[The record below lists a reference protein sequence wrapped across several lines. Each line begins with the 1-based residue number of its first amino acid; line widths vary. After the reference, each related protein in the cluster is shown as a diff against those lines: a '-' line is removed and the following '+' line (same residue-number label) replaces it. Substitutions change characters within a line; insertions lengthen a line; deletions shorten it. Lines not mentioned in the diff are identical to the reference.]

1 MPLNSSK
8 IKLRVSSG
16 NSQRALSALVLCFFL
31 AISFLCWSPD
41 SAFAEVRKTD
51 RIMGETVEGR
61 GLSVAQCPSIDA
73 QYAYVM
79 DEDGTVYFER
89 DAQTQ
94 TQIASITK
102 IMTAIVALENAELDT
117 PITVSE
123 EAAQV
128 GESSAELKAGDT
140 LTLENALYALL
151 IPSGN
156 DAAIAIGDAVG
167 ALIDPSSNNPQQTFV
182 DAMNAKAKELGMK
195 NTLFANTHGLD
206 FDTYAAEMYSSA
218 EDVAIM
224 AQYAMENET
233 FQKISASGDTTINV
247 THADGTA
254 EAVEIESTDKLIGV
268 YEGACGIK
276 TGFTALAGECFAG
289 ASNRDGF
296 YLFAIVLNSSSE
308 DQRFT
313 DATTLFDWVYEHRI
327 NYVFANSDEST
338 TMEIDGASQEVPVVA
353 EVAHAGWIDSTF
365 KATFADPEQSQII
378 FDLNGN
384 ISQTFDIQEPD
395 WDVKAGDKLGTVT
408 FKQRNNEIATLDVVA
423 AEDCRAPNLFE
434 GIGVWW
440 DRFFRSF
447 SGAQQQAETVILNKT
462 PLINDKSNIMDI

>member
-1 MPLNSSK
+1 MRSMIETRCSFG
-8 IKLRVSSG
+8 RA
-16 NSQRALSALVLCFFL
+16 QRAIGALVLCFVF
-31 AISFLCWSPD
+31 AVSFAFWSPD
-41 SAFAEVRKTD
+41 NAYAEVRKTD
-51 RIMGETVEGR
+51 QIMGETAEGR

-102 IMTAIVALENAELDT
+102 IMTAIVALENADLDT

-167 ALIDPSSNNPQQTFV
+167 ALIDPSSNNPQQAFV
-182 DAMNAKAKELGMK
+182 DAMNAKAQELGME

-206 FDTYAAEMYSSA
+206 FDDYAAEMYSSA

-233 FQKISASGDTTINV
+233 FQKISASGDTTIDV
-247 THADGTA
+247 THADGTS

-327 NYVFANSDEST
+327 NYVFANSDETT
-338 TMEIDGASQEVPVVA
+338 TMEVDGVSQEVPVVA
-353 EVAHAGWIDSTF
+353 EVAHAGWIDSTL

-447 SGAQQQAETVILNKT
+447 SGGQQQAETVILNKT